1 MFLPKFCPDT
11 PNTLEI
17 WSFWSFFWCF
27 LHFFL
32 PNVTRLGCFGAFFTE
47 LEPKAAISVKKIY
60 VGLNIWTKQ
69 GKN

>member
-27 LHFFL
+27 LHI
-32 PNVTRLGCFGAFFTE
+32 FFTKCDWTGMFCGFFKE
-47 LEPKAAISVKKIY
+47 LEPKAIISVKKFTF
-60 VGLNIWTKQ
+60 G
-69 GKN
+69 